1 MKRKPWRTAASS
13 STTKTALSGIS
24 CRRGGREAEKE
35 DRTQRNAP
43 RHSEA
48 AAMRLNNRAA
58 DREPHPHAERFG
70 GDERIK
76 ERFRHLGGDPRPR
89 VGNRDLDST
98 SVFVAGLDDDR
109 SALGTRPV
117 DRIDRIP

>member
-1 MKRKPWRTAASS
+1 MKRKPCRTAVSS

-24 CRRGGREAEKE
+24 CRLGGREVEKE
-35 DRTQRNAP
+35 DRTKRNAP

-48 AAMRLNNRAA
+48 AAVRLNNRAA

-76 ERFRHLGGDPRPR
+76 QRFHQPWEVIPPPPPRARRHEHKTH
-89 VGNRDLDST
+89 N
-98 SVFVAGLDDDR
+98 
-109 SALGTRPV
+109 
-117 DRIDRIP
+117 